1 MATKALTNISP
12 LFPNIAAILL
22 AGGAS
27 KRMGGKNKAFIK
39 IAGKT
44 IIDREIEVL
53 EQLFERI
60 IIVSNSFDQYA
71 FLKKPIFADI
81 KPGYGSLGGIL
92 TGLKSCSREFG
103 FVLACDMPFLNKEIV
118 SYMCC
123 RASGHDITIPRI
135 GRYLEPLHAVYSSQ
149 CIPHIEKLMQRGE
162 LKVANFFKEVDM
174 LEIDE
179 RELMEMDPCLQF
191 RINVN
196 TPADLNVAIRMAI
209 KNGSD
214 S

>member
-1 MATKALTNISP
+1 MVVKARKNISP

-27 KRMGGKNKAFIK
+27 KRMGGENKAFIK
-39 IAGKT
+39 IGDKT

-60 IIVSNSFDQYA
+60 IIVSNSFEEYA
-71 FLKKPIFADI
+71 SLKKPMFADI
-81 KPGYGSLGGIL
+81 KPGYGSLGGIF
-92 TGLKSCSREFG
+92 TGLKSCSRELG

-118 SYMCC
+118 SYICC

-135 GRYLEPLHAVYSSQ
+135 GGYLEPLHAVYSSQ
-149 CIPHIEKLMQRGE
+149 CIPHIEKMMQRGQ
-162 LKVANFFKEVDM
+162 LKVANFFEEVDV
-174 LEIDE
+174 LEIEE
-179 RELMEMDPCLQF
+179 RELLEMDPCLQF

-196 TPADLNVAIRMAI
+196 TPDDLNVAIEMAV
-209 KNGSD
+209 KNSQVI
-214 S
+214 

>member
-60 IIVSNSFDQYA
+60 IIVSNNFEQYA
-71 FLKKPIFADI
+71 FLKKPMFSDI
-81 KPGYGSLGGIL
+81 RRGYGSLGGIF
-92 TGLKSCSREFG
+92 TGLKSCSKELG
-103 FVLACDMPFLNKEIV
+103 FVLACDMPFLNKEII

-123 RASGHDITIPRI
+123 RATGHDITIPRI
-135 GRYLEPLHAVYSSQ
+135 RGHLEPLHAIYSSR
-149 CIPHIEKLMQRGE
+149 CIVHIENLMQRGE
-162 LKVANFFKEVDM
+162 LKISTFFEKVDV

-179 RELMEMDPCLQF
+179 RELLKIDPCLQF
-191 RINVN
+191 CMNVN
-196 TPADLNVAIRMAI
+196 TPTDLRKAKKIIWKRF
-209 KNGSD
+209 
-214 S
+214 